1 MIITT
6 VIKVAAN
13 SQAYADPEL
22 SALCELTR
30 GPTVAHKADTL
41 PTVPVLPR
49 IISTIIMNSLI
60 SERSG
65 TSLYQNMPFFYLIFC
80 WCQYLIIFLP
90 KWK

>member
-30 GPTVAHKADTL
+30 GPN
-41 PTVPVLPR
+41 R
-49 IISTIIMNSLI
+49 
-60 SERSG
+60 RS
-65 TSLYQNMPFFYLIFC
+65 
-80 WCQYLIIFLP
+80 
-90 KWK
+90 